1 MYIRFFFPLTADTRE
16 ALWGTMRSQPK
27 RLLEKT
33 KRVLKEKENRYVFCR
48 FI

>member
-27 RLLEKT
+27 RLLEKN
-33 KRVLKEKENRYVFCR
+33 KKGIERKGE
-48 FI
+48 